1 MYCAISDLT
10 QLLPSKIT
18 IGDTNI
24 GTPVP
29 GRETSNRSNFTEA
42 EGIQFIKYSQE
53 YIDGILRPFYV
64 TPLRQTKAFETVI
77 TADAL
82 AGSSITVSVRDSHVF
97 SVGEVVRLQN
107 SGDMETATITSVTD
121 RVSFVIDTVVGNY
134 YTANSDKVSIL
145 EFPDPIRVTTARFA
159 VSFMLDK
166 LWVAE
171 QEPDVSNYGKTQRN
185 MARDAVDSIL
195 SGEIK
200 LFGQEH
206 TGRRFIRGSLIDAYG
221 TPNFDFQKNTD
232 NE

>member
-1 MYCAISDLT
+1 MYCSVSDV
-10 QLLPSKIT
+10 QRLLPEKVT

-29 GRETSNRSNFTEA
+29 GRESADRSNFTPDESK
-42 EGIQFIKYSQE
+42 QFIQYAQE

-77 TADAL
+77 TEDVL
-82 AGSSITVSVRDSHVF
+82 AGSSVTVTVRDARVF
-97 SVGEVVRLQN
+97 SIGEIIRIQN
-107 SGDMETATITSVTD
+107 SGDMETAEISSVSDSTTFVVDTI
-121 RVSFVIDTVVGNY
+121 VGNY
-134 YTANSDKVSIL
+134 ITANGDKVSIL
-145 EFPDPIRVTTARFA
+145 EFPDPIKVTTARFA

-166 LWVAE
+166 LWAAE
-171 QEPDVSNYGKTQRN
+171 QEPDVSNYGKAQRN

-221 TPNFDFQKNTD
+221 TPNLDFQKNAD